1 MYRHIFRKP
10 KQEHDALATLEK
22 LNEEKAKEFAK
33 GNNKRAAIQCLMRK
47 KLYENHIEQLRN
59 FQMRIHD
66 QMIMLEGAKATTKMI
81 DALRTGATA
90 MKAMQKAMKIDVVDK
105 IMDEI
110 NEQTQNKRMIQ
121 ETLSAPTGSTAYF
134 DKKLLNDI
142 SRICIYVVDELE
154 VELEELEVVEL
165 EEGLLQLTTT
175 TPTITLQLNNYND
188 FQKIFVVLTLQRY
201 VSVGRQPT
209 RVVPV
214 KATVLEEDELAALQA
229 ELAL

>member
-1 MYRHIFRKP
+1 ML
-10 KQEHDALATLEK
+10 EMLEK
-22 LNEEKAKEFAK
+22 KDDAKEFAK
-33 GNNKRAAIQCLMRK
+33 GNNKRAAIQCLMRE

-90 MKAMQKAMKIDVVDK
+90 MKAMQKAMKFDVVDK

-121 ETLSAPTGSTAYF
+121 ETLSAPT
-134 DKKLLNDI
+134 DI
-142 SRICIYVVDELE
+142 SRNYDELE

-175 TPTITLQLNNYND
+175 TPTITLQNEKLSHSLH
-188 FQKIFVVLTLQRY
+188 FMVVEQLQ
-201 VSVGRQPT
+201 
-209 RVVPV
+209 
-214 KATVLEEDELAALQA
+214 
-229 ELAL
+229 

>member
-1 MYRHIFRKP
+1 MV
-10 KQEHDALATLEK
+10 
-22 LNEEKAKEFAK
+22 
-33 GNNKRAAIQCLMRK
+33 AAIQCLMRK

-134 DKKLLNDI
+134 DKFIFLECLFHF
-142 SRICIYVVDELE
+142 DELE

-175 TPTITLQLNNYND
+175 TPTITLQVPL
-188 FQKIFVVLTLQRY
+188 LQIRLLIMIP

>member
-1 MYRHIFRKP
+1 
-10 KQEHDALATLEK
+10 
-22 LNEEKAKEFAK
+22 
-33 GNNKRAAIQCLMRK
+33 MRK

-121 ETLSAPTGSTAYF
+121 ETLSAPT
-134 DKKLLNDI
+134 
-142 SRICIYVVDELE
+142 

-175 TPTITLQLNNYND
+175 TPTITLQVPL
-188 FQKIFVVLTLQRY
+188 LQIRLLIMI
-201 VSVGRQPT
+201 P
-209 RVVPV
+209 
-214 KATVLEEDELAALQA
+214 
-229 ELAL
+229 